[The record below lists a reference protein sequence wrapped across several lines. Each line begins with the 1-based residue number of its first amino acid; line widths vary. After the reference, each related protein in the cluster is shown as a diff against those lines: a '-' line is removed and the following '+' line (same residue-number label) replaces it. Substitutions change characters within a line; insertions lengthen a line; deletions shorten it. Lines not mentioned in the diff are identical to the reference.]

1 MKEMKEILI
10 CTMPFVVTA
19 ILLYPL
25 LAIMGG
31 NTDPFMWQREDRVFY
46 FICTVCFGWA
56 LFSRVRHVHKELV

>member
-1 MKEMKEILI
+1 MKELKEILI
-10 CTMPFVVTA
+10 CTTPFVVTA
-19 ILLYPL
+19 VLLYPL

-56 LFSRVRHVHKELV
+56 LFCRVRVVSKGLV